1 VSIENTSRILQFDS
15 VDDVRGAIKD
25 ANAEFVP
32 IGEQL
37 KGRAITLDL
46 GDIQFSST
54 EIAGGLRTRGTQL
67 DYFSLGVQVRRVGLV
82 SQWDLELEPGDVVVM
97 PPGIERDGSSIGEA
111 HFAMVSLYSGTLAA
125 LGGPDVTKKEL
136 WLVRRPQRYRPEP
149 KVAKEVVL
157 AILSF
162 SRLCR
167 DWQPTSRSQL
177 ELMKK
182 RLLIPF
188 LLGLNSDALRPVD
201 VCVASGPSIIR
212 RAEDWIEMAEPESLN
227 VLDLSGALGIPLR
240 TLQRTFQTQ
249 LGLGPASYLRRRR
262 LALARRALL
271 EASPE
276 AASVT
281 QIATDHGFWDLG
293 RFSVAYH
300 RAFGEKP
307 SRTLRRFQHSTE
319 RTSESGWN
327 SLR

>member
-1 VSIENTSRILQFDS
+1 VSIDNSSRSRKFESL
-15 VDDVRGAIKD
+15 DDIRESIRD
-25 ANAEFVP
+25 ADAEFIP
-32 IGEQL
+32 MGDQL
-37 KGRAITLDL
+37 KGRSISIDL
-46 GDIQFSST
+46 GDVQFSST
-54 EIAGGLRTRGTQL
+54 ELAGGLRSRGTQL
-67 DYFSLGVQVRRVGLV
+67 NCFSLGVQISRTKLV

-97 PPGIERDGSSIGEA
+97 PPGIERDGCSIGEA

-149 KVAKEVVL
+149 KVAEEMVRT
-157 AILSF
+157 I
-162 SRLCR
+162 SRLLRFC
-167 DWQPTSRSQL
+167 DEWQPSSSSQV

-182 RLLIPF
+182 RLLIPY
-188 LLGLNSDALRPVD
+188 LLAFNSDTQRPAEVS
-201 VCVASGPSIIR
+201 VASGPSIIR